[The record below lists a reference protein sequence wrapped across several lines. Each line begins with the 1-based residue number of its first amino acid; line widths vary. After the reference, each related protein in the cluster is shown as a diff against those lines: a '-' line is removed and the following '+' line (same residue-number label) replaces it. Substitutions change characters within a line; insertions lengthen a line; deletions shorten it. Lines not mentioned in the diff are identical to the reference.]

1 MLKKIT
7 ILLSLFFLF
16 SSPAL
21 AIETTGTFRI
31 MNEKNETIETKTVS
45 FHEGETLLEVTR
57 RAFIIEESNGNILSI
72 NGIRT
77 VPKSNLHWAAFVNGN
92 FVNLGLDEVI
102 VYAND
107 DVLWALKN
115 WDDEEI
121 LK

>member
-1 MLKKIT
+1 MLKKVA

-16 SSPAL
+16 SSPTL

-45 FHEGETLLEVTR
+45 FHEGETLLEVTK
-57 RAFIIEESNGNILSI
+57 RAFIIEESNGHILSI
-72 NGIRT
+72 NGIRA
-77 VPKSNLHWAAFVNGN
+77 VPKNNLHWAAFINGK
-92 FVNLGLDEVI
+92 FVNLGIDEVI

-115 WDDEEI
+115 WDDEDI